1 MRCETLSRLEEG
13 RLVSP
18 SAERNKGPVAEVL
31 KQALPDCGLVLEI
44 GSGTG
49 QHVVHFAREA
59 PQLTWQPSERD
70 GECLQSIALW
80 LAAEGPANVLAPLRL
95 DVAEQAW
102 PIASAAAVVSLNMI
116 HIAPWDAGMALIRG
130 AAAVLGP
137 GGLLFLYGPFRR
149 GARHTSPSNEA
160 FDRQLRG
167 QNPAWGVRD
176 LEEVAFYAAAYGF
189 GPPETHEMPANNL
202 SVVLRKREPHRLQ
215 TDRMGGVLTEPEP
228 SRRSALGVGCGTS
241 ARRSP
246 GVVAS
251 P

>member
-1 MRCETLSRLEEG
+1 MRCETLSRLEAG
-13 RLVSP
+13 RLLSP

-31 KQALPDCGLVLEI
+31 KQVLPDRGLVLEI

-59 PQLTWQPSERD
+59 PHLTWQPSERD
-70 GECLQSIALW
+70 PECLQSIALW
-80 LAAEGPANVLAPLRL
+80 LAAERQPNVLAPLRL
-95 DVAEQAW
+95 DVGELPW
-102 PIASAAAVVSLNMI
+102 PIASGAAVVSLNMI

-176 LEEVAFYAAAYGF
+176 LEEVARYAAARGF
-189 GPPETHEMPANNL
+189 GPPETHDMPANNL
-202 SVVLRKREPHRLQ
+202 SVVLRKRAHPL
-215 TDRMGGVLTEPEP
+215 TD
-228 SRRSALGVGCGTS
+228 
-241 ARRSP
+241 
-246 GVVAS
+246 
-251 P
+251 